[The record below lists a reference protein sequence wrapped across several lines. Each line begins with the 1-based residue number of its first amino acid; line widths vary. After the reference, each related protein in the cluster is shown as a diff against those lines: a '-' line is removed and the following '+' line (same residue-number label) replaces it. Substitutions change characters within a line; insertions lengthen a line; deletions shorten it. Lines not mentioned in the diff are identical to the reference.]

1 MHYSASYICALALSA
16 SAVTA
21 SPSLRKRDSWGP
33 SLGLG
38 PAKQQI
44 ITTQTTIYPGQ
55 LPPNQQAYLFA
66 WLGISNGTGDL
77 IQSIVGSYPKGG
89 SECSGPNADTAW
101 CISSEVYG
109 NTAAGYPNQFVGDLR
124 TADVNYQNGIT
135 FNYTLTDKKAYTWV
149 Q

>member
-1 MHYSASYICALALSA
+1 MHHQVSAVYALLLSA
-16 SAVTA
+16 TVATA

-33 SLGLG
+33 AFSLG

-44 ITTQTTIYPGQ
+44 VTTETTIFPGEM
-55 LPPNQQAYLFA
+55 PPDQAAYLFA

-77 IQSIVGSYPKGG
+77 IQSIVGSYPKGQ
-89 SECSGPNADTAW
+89 SECSGAAADTAW

-109 NTAAGYPNQFVGDLR
+109 NTAAGTPNQWVGALT
-124 TADVNYQNGIT
+124 TADTDYTNGIT
-135 FNYTLTDKKAYTWV
+135 FNYTLTNKDAYTWV